1 MGIIVPQ
8 LPNDRRLPRR
18 LLHPSDFS
26 TLCEYAFAEALRWAK
41 TDRAELLLLH
51 VVSPIAS
58 IIGDEHVSGPWL
70 YAEIN
75 RAFREGAME
84 TLGRLLA
91 RAKECGVRGEALVLQ
106 GLPAY
111 QIVHAAESRDVDLIV
126 MGTPGRTGLLRLL
139 LGSLVEEVIAK
150 APCPVLLVGP
160 SAVQREPASR
170 PALAPAT
177 VSRLDAGRRP
187 GWFQSSGRSLY
198 RGQRAGEVC

>member
-8 LPNDRRLPRR
+8 LPAGGCPDGCCIARISRRW
-18 LLHPSDFS
+18 PS
-26 TLCEYAFAEALRWAK
+26 THFAEALRWAK
-41 TDRAELLLLH
+41 TDRAELLLH
-51 VVSPIAS
+51 VVNPTPS
-58 IIGDEHVSGPWL
+58 IIGDEYVSSPWL
-70 YAEIN
+70 SAEIN

-84 TLGRLLA
+84 TLGRLLT
-91 RAKECGVRGEALVLQ
+91 RAKEYGVRGEALELQ

-126 MGTPGRTGLLRLL
+126 MGTHGRMGLLRLL
-139 LGSLVEEVIAK
+139 LGSLVEEVVAK

-160 SAVQREPASR
+160 SVFQREPATR

-177 VSRLDAGRRP
+177 VSRRDAGRRP
-187 GWFQSSGRSLY
+187 DWFQSSGRSLY